1 MICAPSEDSD
11 QTGHPSNLTRV
22 FAVRSVGSY
31 KDPKFLHADSDDW
44 DQRLSGCPGLSEYLL
59 GEQVILLDLS
69 CSSSLIFHNGKKC
82 TGKL

>member
-1 MICAPSEDSD
+1 MICAHSEDSD
-11 QTGHPSNLTRV
+11 QTGHLSSLTRV

-31 KDPKFLHADSDDW
+31 KDPMFLPVDSDDW
-44 DQRLSGCPGLSEYLL
+44 DQLGGCPGLSEYSLD
-59 GEQVILLDLS
+59 EQVILLDLT